1 MRSGAVRYAARR
13 DSLRCGA
20 SAARRGVVRIC
31 YANGSGAF
39 CMMCDSCVEE
49 VEEEGEGE
57 VGDSMSQDEDEY
69 ITLDD
74 MLVCED
80 GN

>member
-1 MRSGAVRYAARR
+1 MVHIES
-13 DSLRCGA
+13 DLHL
-20 SAARRGVVRIC
+20 IC

-49 VEEEGEGE
+49 VGEEGEGE

-80 GN
+80 GK